1 MRRLMTAIVGA
12 ALVLGGCS
20 TAAEPQD
27 ITVGLTDYAF
37 TGLPE
42 ELAAGS
48 TLTVDNQSD
57 QELHELVAVRL
68 PDDEDRA
75 GEELVQLP
83 PGEFAAFFGGVTTVL
98 LQPPGSD
105 QVIVAEGDGTL
116 QDAGRYLVICV
127 IPTGADPGEYLAAAA
142 EAEGGPPEGVEGGPP
157 HVGNGMWAELTV
169 TE

>member
-1 MRRLMTAIVGA
+1 MRRLFSITVA
-12 ALVLGGCS
+12 ATLVLGGCS
-20 TAAEPQD
+20 TTAEPQD
-27 ITVGLTDYAF
+27 VTVGLTDYAF

-57 QELHELVAVRL
+57 EELHELVAVRL

-83 PGEFAAFFGGVTTVL
+83 PEEFAAFFGGVTTVL

-116 QDAGRYLVICV
+116 EDAGRYLVICV
-127 IPTGADPGEYLAAAA
+127 IPTGADPDEYLAAAA

-157 HVGNGMWAELTV
+157 HVVNGMWAELTV
-169 TE
+169 TG